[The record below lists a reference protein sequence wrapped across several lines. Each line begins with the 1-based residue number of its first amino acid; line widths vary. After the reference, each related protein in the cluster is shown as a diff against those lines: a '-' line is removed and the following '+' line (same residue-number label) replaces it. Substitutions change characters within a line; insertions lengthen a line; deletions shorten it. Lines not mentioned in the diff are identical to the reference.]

1 MCILEFI
8 RHSLVGDVPVLVIK
22 RQTLPG
28 EFVSLG
34 FDCVRVVITQDSLA
48 TGRMQSQRISD
59 AVWNVFAGFN
69 LPSFDLD
76 PIAILLI
83 NDLAMEVEQRSDLVF
98 IHTRS
103 ISPADIY
110 CAVL

>member
-48 TGRMQSQRISD
+48 TGRMQSHLISN
-59 AVWNVFAGFN
+59 AVWDLIAGFD

-76 PIAILLI
+76 PVAILLI
-83 NDLAMEVEQRSDLVF
+83 NDLVLEVKQRSDLVF
-98 IHTRS
+98 IQRYN
-103 ISPADIY
+103 ISPDDIY
-110 CAVL
+110 CVFL